1 MSLHIAV
8 ISLPAGLSFVFGLLS
23 DTTDVLGFKKRFY
36 ILLAAVLQISM
47 SAILI
52 TADFTPFT
60 TLSHAPKLFSFLVSM
75 LVMARTIAQ
84 PVVDSLM
91 IVQMKRDEKRG
102 AEDLET
108 FGHICEGIGAIFYS
122 IFGGYVITKH
132 HSGVVFFNL
141 TLWIGVM
148 IAIAALIYPKASED
162 SHIHDMKAN
171 TVEGFK

>member
-1 MSLHIAV
+1 
-8 ISLPAGLSFVFGLLS
+8 
-23 DTTDVLGFKKRFY
+23 
-36 ILLAAVLQISM
+36 
-47 SAILI
+47 
-52 TADFTPFT
+52 
-60 TLSHAPKLFSFLVSM
+60 
-75 LVMARTIAQ
+75 
-84 PVVDSLM
+84 M